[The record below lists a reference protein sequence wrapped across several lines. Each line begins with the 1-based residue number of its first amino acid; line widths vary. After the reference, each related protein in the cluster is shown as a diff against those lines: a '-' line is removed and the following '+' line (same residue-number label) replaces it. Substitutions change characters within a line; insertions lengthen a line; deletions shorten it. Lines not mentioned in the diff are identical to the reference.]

1 METQKSPAVH
11 VAVGVIENEQGEI
24 FIAQRHPE
32 QHQGDKWEFP
42 GGKVEAGENVQQAL
56 QRELKEECGIDVTD
70 MAPLTVIEHQY
81 KDKRVLLDV
90 WWVLSYGGEVRQ
102 LEGQDWCWV
111 DKNQL
116 DAFQFPEANQPIVEC
131 IMQSLNAY

>member
-1 METQKSPAVH
+1 METEKSPAVH

-32 QHQGDKWEFP
+32 QHQGGKWEFP

-90 WWVLSYGGEVRQ
+90 WWVLSYSGEARQ

-116 DAFQFPEANQPIVEC
+116 GAFQFPEANQPIVEC